1 MKIIGDS
8 MYGNVVQLR
17 IGDIC
22 SFGVTGVVVGGGG
35 KIRKVTPWR
44 ISCHV
49 VCKRCTRGLTHDG
62 CCNI

>member
-35 KIRKVTPWR
+35 KIRKVTPMENKL
-44 ISCHV
+44 SCSLQEMYKGFDPRWV
-49 VCKRCTRGLTHDG
+49 L
-62 CCNI
+62 